1 MLFTSLL
8 LLWGGASLIQPPTQ
22 TVELAVIAM
31 DCALILHF
39 CSSDRRAILPLLAW
53 RKWVSGAWKTTILVA
68 VVLFPLLAA
77 YFWFAEHLGFPIQS
91 SQEQQPHLS
100 MWLIVVLSCV
110 VAPIFEELCF
120 RGYILGK
127 LTRALGPT
135 DALVIQAA
143 LFSVLHL
150 APVIFVS
157 HFLMGLAFGYLA
169 RATKSLY
176 PPMALH
182 AAWNSLVILSEL

>member
-1 MLFTSLL
+1 
-8 LLWGGASLIQPPTQ
+8 
-22 TVELAVIAM
+22 
-31 DCALILHF
+31 
-39 CSSDRRAILPLLAW
+39 
-53 RKWVSGAWKTTILVA
+53 
-68 VVLFPLLAA
+68 
-77 YFWFAEHLGFPIQS
+77 
-91 SQEQQPHLS
+91 

-150 APVIFVS
+150 APIIFVS

-169 RATKSLY
+169 RAAKSLY